1 MAWLE
6 LSVALPASA
15 TAAVESRLEDIGALS
30 ITLSD
35 AADQPL
41 LEPGVGETP
50 LWANVV
56 LTALFDEGTPREPV
70 VRALSDMADVDT
82 DALEW
87 RDVADQAWERVWLD
101 RFAPQSFGARLW
113 VVPGEHDTPDDAAVV
128 RLDPGLAFGTGDH
141 PTTAMCLEWLGNR
154 DNLTDQRVL
163 DFGCG
168 SGILAIAA
176 CKLGA
181 LDVTALDNDP
191 QALIATRD
199 NAARNNVAH
208 SIDVIPAPL
217 AEVPPFDLV
226 LANILAGPLVAL
238 ATTLTRALKPGGA
251 LVLSGLLAEQADE
264 VAAAYA
270 PAVTFAPPTTRDDWI
285 RLDGVRAA

>member
-6 LSVALPASA
+6 LTVALPAAA
-15 TAAVESRLEDIGALS
+15 TTAVESRLEDIGALS

-56 LTALFDEGTPREPV
+56 LTALFEEDIQREPV
-70 VRALSDMADVDT
+70 VRALRDLDGVDT
-82 DALEW
+82 RDITW
-87 RDVADQAWERVWLD
+87 RDVQDQAWERVWLD
-101 RFAPQSFGARLW
+101 RFAPQSFGKRLW
-113 VVPGEHDTPDDAAVV
+113 VVPGEHTAPDGAVVV

-154 DNLTDQRVL
+154 DDLSGQRVL

-181 LDVTALDNDP
+181 RDVTALDNDP

-199 NAARNNVAH
+199 NAQRNGVADHINV
-208 SIDVIPAPL
+208 VPAPL
-217 AEVPPFDLV
+217 ADSAPFDIV

-238 ATTLTRALKPGGA
+238 AETLIRALAPGGH
-251 LVLSGLLAEQADE
+251 LVLSGLLADQVDE
-264 VAAAYA
+264 VSAAYA
-270 PAVTFAPPTTRDDWI
+270 HTVSWASPAITGDWV
-285 RLDGVRAA
+285 RLDGARAA